1 MRGTNN
7 ARRQQALAELQRGT
21 DTITGLFD
29 AKDALRAALAAVA
42 AATADPDPLRAALE
56 VDQLLGRV
64 AAAVDAVRAA
74 AIAASEFEGRKTIAA
89 HPDSRPV
96 LAFPRSSATMQGCL
110 GERASD
116 GHAGNGEHRYPLAQ

>member
-64 AAAVDAVRAA
+64 AAAVEAVRAA

-89 HPDSRPV
+89 YLDSRPALV
-96 LAFPRSSATMQGCL
+96 YPRSSATMQGCL

-116 GHAGNGEHRYPLAQ
+116 GHVGNGEHRYPLAQ